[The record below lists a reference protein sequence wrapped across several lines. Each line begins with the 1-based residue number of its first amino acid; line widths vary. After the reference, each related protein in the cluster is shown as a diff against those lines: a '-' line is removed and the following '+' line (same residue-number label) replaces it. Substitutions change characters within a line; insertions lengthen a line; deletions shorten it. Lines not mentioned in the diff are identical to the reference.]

1 MEKVKE
7 RINKYDN
14 LRGLAIFLVVFGHLN
29 LSGVLNPINHVVYM
43 IDLPLLFFVAGYFS
57 KIDSEQ
63 PIKSFKRLM
72 VPYFIFCLL
81 IELFRWACTG
91 TLKWDMIF
99 LQASMG
105 MWFLI
110 ALFIMKMILPIMDRL
125 RYPIIT
131 TLLFAL
137 LFGLYD
143 IHPNI
148 LGLTRTFAY
157 LPIFLLGFYFNR
169 YRENFSIQHPKL
181 FGFCDRNFKLL
192 MVILIIVSGICLFKI
207 SGKFFLFKEPYAG
220 RLEFEAIKRLI
231 VLVLEMF
238 WVVALNRIMTNR
250 NCFLTKIGR
259 NSMAVYLLHLFVFS
273 YLKPV
278 WPSLVT
284 GNLMAAILSLA
295 LTAICVFVFSRD
307 VVTKYLNKFTDCV
320 FDLLVKPVA

>member
-29 LSGVLNPINHVVYM
+29 YSKVLGPFNPLLFM
-43 IDLPLLFFVAGYFS
+43 IDLPVLFFVAGYFS
-57 KIDSEQ
+57 KIDIDQ
-63 PIKSFKRLM
+63 PAKSFKRLM
-72 VPYFIFCLL
+72 VPYFLFCML
-81 IELFRWACTG
+81 IELFRWAYTG
-91 TLKWDMIF
+91 KLAWDMIF

-105 MWFLI
+105 MWFLV

-125 RYPIIT
+125 KYPIIT
-131 TLLFAL
+131 TMLFAL

-148 LGLTRTFAY
+148 LGLSRTFAY
-157 LPIFLLGFYFNR
+157 LPIFLLGFYFNT

-192 MVILIIVSGICLFKI
+192 MVILIIITGICLFKI
-207 SGKFFLFKEPYAG
+207 SGKFFVFKRPYVG

-231 VLVLEMF
+231 IIALDMC

-250 NCFLTKIGR
+250 NCFLTKIGK
-259 NSMAVYLLHLFVFS
+259 NSMAVYLLHIFVYYFF
-273 YLKPV
+273 KPL

-284 GNLMAAILSLA
+284 GSVMAAILSLA
-295 LTAICVFVFSRD
+295 ITAVTVYVFSRD
-307 VVTKYLNKFTDCV
+307 VVTKYLNKFTDGV
-320 FDLLVKPVA
+320 YDLLTKPAG